1 VPEEIPKNAFKLHI
15 TLEKNQAFESLL
27 DNCTDAM
34 FVNTTEQVLHQLF
47 THGDNDY
54 FSTVVE
60 QFAKSDDQ
68 IEGLVNRM
76 ISHSP
81 NRTTVH

>member
-1 VPEEIPKNAFKLHI
+1 
-15 TLEKNQAFESLL
+15 
-27 DNCTDAM
+27 M

-60 QFAKSDDQ
+60 QFAKSDAQ

-76 ISHSP
+76 ISQSP
-81 NRTTVH
+81 NRITVH